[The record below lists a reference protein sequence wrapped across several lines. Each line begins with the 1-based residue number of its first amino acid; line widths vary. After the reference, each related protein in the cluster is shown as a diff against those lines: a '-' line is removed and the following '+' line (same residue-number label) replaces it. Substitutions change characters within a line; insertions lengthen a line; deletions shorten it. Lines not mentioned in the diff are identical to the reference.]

1 VSFES
6 IRERHQRLE
15 SMTHTQS
22 PDITR
27 ELASQAHE
35 DRGWLIQALE
45 AATQQND
52 ELTRELGRLD
62 AAVDELGARPA
73 QKRKRKQQEEATA

>member
-6 IRERHQRLE
+6 IRERHTRLE

-22 PDITR
+22 T
-27 ELASQAHE
+27 ELRQEMSSQAHE

-45 AATQQND
+45 AATLQND
-52 ELTRELGRLD
+52 ELTRELGRLE

-73 QKRKRKQQEEATA
+73 PKRKKRQEEAVA